1 MIGSEK
7 FKMVKELSGLGLNT
21 TQISKKMQMDYRT
34 VQRYMSMTDDE
45 YESIGRKTLS
55 GLEHYRD
62 YILDIIK
69 VCPQVRETNLLYRLR
84 EAFPEFNYKRATF
97 YRYVKLLREQT
108 GYVQHEVS
116 RRRGIRSTPEPGYEG
131 QVDFGQFKIVDM
143 YGGFRRIYFFV
154 MVLSYSN
161 MRFVYFS
168 AVPFTTATSII
179 AHEYAFRYFGG
190 RPQMLVYD
198 QDRVF
203 VVSEN
208 YGNIILVKD
217 FEEYVKKVGFSIFL
231 CHAYDP
237 MSKGRVEAIVGHTK
251 RHFLDGRIYCGIDS
265 LNSQCLEWLD
275 KGSNCTFDY
284 HKNATPKMLFEN
296 ESKLLVP
303 VKPCVVADQ
312 KVFYVRKGTHIL
324 YKKNQYAIP
333 YESQR
338 TCERVRIEESDG
350 VLIMFDALTDE
361 MMCKYTIPD
370 SEGNVLS
377 MGDNTTAMPTAKEH
391 IVRLLDNDSVV
402 ITFVDGME
410 NKAPRYTSM
419 QCVTLVKSMAYFTKA
434 SMLEAMTHCNNIQ
447 RYKLEEILAYM
458 IYKHGVDSV
467 RKLTYHTQL
476 SRCKL
481 REKQIKEEEYGTN
494 TND

>member
-1 MIGSEK
+1 
-7 FKMVKELSGLGLNT
+7 
-21 TQISKKMQMDYRT
+21 MDYRT
-34 VQRYMSMTDDE
+34 VQRYISMTDDE
-45 YESIGRKTLS
+45 YESIGRKALS

-69 VCPQVRETNLLYRLR
+69 VCPQVRETNLLYQLR

-108 GYVQHEVS
+108 GYVQHEVA

-131 QVDFGQFKIVDM
+131 QVDFGQFKIMDM

-161 MRFVYFS
+161 MRFVYFNS
-168 AVPFTTATSII
+168 EPFTTATSII

-237 MSKGRVEAIVGHTK
+237 MSKGRVESIVGHTK
-251 RHFLDGRIYCGIDS
+251 RNFLDGRIYCGIDS

-275 KGSNCTFDY
+275 KGSSCTFDY
-284 HKNATPKMLFEN
+284 HKNATPRMLFEN

-324 YKKNQYAIP
+324 YKKTNMQYRMNRSVLVS
-333 YESQR
+333 ESGLR
-338 TCERVRIEESDG
+338 KV
-350 VLIMFDALTDE
+350 
-361 MMCKYTIPD
+361 
-370 SEGNVLS
+370 
-377 MGDNTTAMPTAKEH
+377 MG
-391 IVRLLDNDSVV
+391 
-402 ITFVDGME
+402 
-410 NKAPRYTSM
+410 Y
-419 QCVTLVKSMAYFTKA
+419 
-434 SMLEAMTHCNNIQ
+434 
-447 RYKLEEILAYM
+447 
-458 IYKHGVDSV
+458 
-467 RKLTYHTQL
+467 
-476 SRCKL
+476 
-481 REKQIKEEEYGTN
+481 
-494 TND
+494 